1 VRGHSPGAGAALSA
15 NVELVR
21 AIYAA
26 WNTGAS
32 SAHLIASDLEYVNP
46 PYAVETGTVQDR
58 AALGRVLDVY
68 PDFTIEVEQVIDAG
82 DDVVVVGIA
91 RGTGASGVEVQWR
104 QGYVWTVRDG
114 KAVRF
119 QWFQDPAEALEAA
132 GL

>member
-46 PYAVETGTVQDR
+46 PYAVETGTVQEHTYT
-58 AALGRVLDVY
+58 A
-68 PDFTIEVEQVIDAG
+68 
-82 DDVVVVGIA
+82 
-91 RGTGASGVEVQWR
+91 
-104 QGYVWTVRDG
+104 
-114 KAVRF
+114 AVRISLK
-119 QWFQDPAEALEAA
+119 QEPL
-132 GL
+132 

>member
-68 PDFTIEVEQVIDAG
+68 PNFTIETEQIIDAG
-82 DDVVVVGIA
+82 DDVVVIGIA
-91 RGTGASGVEVQWR
+91 RGTGASGVNVEWR

-119 QWFQDPAEALEAA
+119 QWFNDPAEALEAA

>member
-1 VRGHSPGAGAALSA
+1 VRGHRPVAGPAVSA
-15 NVELVR
+15 NVDLVR
-21 AIYAA
+21 AIYEA

-32 SAHLIASDLEYVNP
+32 SAHLIAADLEYVNP
-46 PYAVETGTVQDR
+46 PYAVEAGTVQDR

-68 PDFTIEVEQVIDAG
+68 PNFTIETEQIIDAG
-82 DDVVVVGIA
+82 DDVVVIGIA
-91 RGTGASGVEVQWR
+91 RGTGASGVNVEWR

-119 QWFQDPAEALEAA
+119 QWFNDPAEALEAA